1 MAVVSEADVTE
12 EWQYEP
18 RPEVI
23 RLEDVPLLRPP
34 QSQEPIRYL
43 PDFGPDWVCSCTVQK
58 LADGRTARVLT
69 EEPRLEPR
77 QAWIVVQVPACDLGP
92 LIGGVAHAT
101 GGGAAAGA
109 VDGLLPIPSSPLD
122 LVLSGDEVWPL
133 WSDSPTS
140 VPQSSHRMIGCELA
154 VRLTHRDA
162 VLVRT
167 GRSFGLVFPPDCP
180 PRLIAETFVVAGF
193 LPPTDLLL
201 DAFGQSSEPVWLA
214 HFFGLA
220 RMAAAQKIAMEAT
233 SSYYHRRFGITPQQR
248 LAELQA
254 GR

>member
-23 RLEDVPLLRPP
+23 RLEDVPLLRSP

-92 LIGGVAHAT
+92 LIGGVVRAT

-109 VDGLLPIPSSPLD
+109 VDGLLPAPSSPLD

-154 VRLTHRDA
+154 VRLAHRDA
-162 VLVRT
+162 VLIRV
-167 GRSFGLVFPPDCP
+167 GRSFGLVFPPDCSSQAM
-180 PRLIAETFVVAGF
+180 LETFVVAGF
-193 LPPTDLLL
+193 LPPVDFGL
-201 DAFGQSSEPVWLA
+201 DPWEQSQEAVWLA
-214 HFFGLA
+214 HFRA
-220 RMAAAQKIAMEAT
+220 QAQSAAAQKLAMEMA
-233 SSYYHRRFGITPQQR
+233 SRRYRDMFGVAPQQR